1 MREILTFTNKF
12 QVWLFALIVICVV
25 CVCIFNSTGWNLF
38 FYHIEIFTKQLHKV
52 KNKNYTQLLGI
63 LIKFPSGLY
72 YQSDNFRGK
81 TSSVTCDHSICQMV
95 GNEENCQTVSDLL
108 TALRKPKLMHF
119 LFFDGLKCSCA
130 VLTLM
135 DK

>member
-1 MREILTFTNKF
+1 MCL
-12 QVWLFALIVICVV
+12 CV
-25 CVCIFNSTGWNLF
+25 CVIFNSTGWNLF
-38 FYHIEIFTKQLHKV
+38 FYHIEIFTNQPHKV
-52 KNKNYTQLLGI
+52 KNKTDTQLLGI

-108 TALRKPKLMHF
+108 TALRKSKLMHF
-119 LFFDGLKCSCA
+119 LFFDGLKCPCA
-130 VLTLM
+130 VLILM

>member
-1 MREILTFTNKF
+1 MTLCRN
-12 QVWLFALIVICVV
+12 AVICNV
-25 CVCIFNSTGWNLF
+25 CLHIFNSTRWILF
-38 FYHIEIFTKQLHKV
+38 FDQIEILANQSQKV
-52 KNKNYTQLLGI
+52 KNKNDTQLLGI
-63 LIKFPSGLY
+63 LIKFPSVLY

-119 LFFDGLKCSCA
+119 LVFDGLKCPCA
-130 VLTLM
+130 VLILM

>member
-1 MREILTFTNKF
+1 MEFI
-12 QVWLFALIVICVV
+12 
-25 CVCIFNSTGWNLF
+25 F
-38 FYHIEIFTKQLHKV
+38 FYHTEIFTNQLHKV
-52 KNKNYTQLLGI
+52 KNKNDTQLLGI

-95 GNEENCQTVSDLL
+95 GNEDNCQTVSDLL

-119 LFFDGLKCSCA
+119 PISDGLKCPCA
-130 VLTLM
+130 ILILM

>member
-1 MREILTFTNKF
+1 MC
-12 QVWLFALIVICVV
+12 ICTS
-25 CVCIFNSTGWNLF
+25 NSRGWNLF
-38 FYHIEIFTKQLHKV
+38 FDHIEIFTNQPHKV
-52 KNKNYTQLLGI
+52 KNKNDTQLLGI

-95 GNEENCQTVSDLL
+95 GNEENCQTVLDLL
-108 TALRKPKLMHF
+108 TALRKPKLMYF
-119 LFFDGLKCSCA
+119 LIFDELKCPCA